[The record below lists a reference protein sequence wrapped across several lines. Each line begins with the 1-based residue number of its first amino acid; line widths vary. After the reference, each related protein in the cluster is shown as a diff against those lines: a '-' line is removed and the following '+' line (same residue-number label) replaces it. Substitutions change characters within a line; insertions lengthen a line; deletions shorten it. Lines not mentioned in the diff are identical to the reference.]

1 LEQVDWALEYL
12 TRKWASVP
20 EYARLWSAEWDDI
33 GKVDFEM
40 EWAIPR
46 SWLAKL
52 DHWVE
57 QGRLTPEQRR
67 RHDDLSSLIERMRP
81 TLERLLAP

>member
-1 LEQVDWALEYL
+1 MAQTVRSRAVDQLEQVDWALEYL

-46 SWLAKL
+46 SWLAKPGPL
-52 DHWVE
+52 
-57 QGRLTPEQRR
+57 GRAGQAHTRATP
-67 RHDDLSSLIERMRP
+67 P
-81 TLERLLAP
+81 A